1 MSNCMGSR
9 KVKKMATGAL
19 VTKGKEDK
27 KDKKDKED
35 KKPSPEY
42 NVAKTMPSKKLA
54 DIADRLYRSSTGS
67 QAEMQEVGSVTE
79 PRTEKS
85 RLIGRFGFGTS
96 KADYGRSDLGKK
108 PKTKATG
115 GKIKGY
121 APGGSVKAKKGRRG
135 DGICQRGRTKG
146 RMV

>member
-1 MSNCMGSR
+1 MAESKKQMR
-9 KVKKMATGAL
+9 TEYKVEMK
-19 VTKGKEDK
+19 TK
-27 KDKKDKED
+27 KKDKED

-54 DIADRLYRSSTGS
+54 DMADRLYRSSTGS
-67 QAEMQEVGSVTE
+67 QAEMQEMGSVTE

-85 RLIGRFGFGTS
+85 RLMGKFGLDTS

-108 PKTKATG
+108 KQGMACGGKVHMATG
-115 GKIKGY
+115 GM
-121 APGGSVKAKKGRRG
+121 PKAKKGRRG
-135 DGICQRGRTKG
+135 DGICSRGRTKG